1 MIPISSSLD
10 VMKRELYGSSATLVA
25 AGPVVPVVVVDDDDD
40 DDDDDAALEELV
52 GPLAAAD
59 AALVVD
65 NVSSIV
71 SIS

>member
-25 AGPVVPVVVVDDDDD
+25 AGPVVPVVVVVVDD